1 MIAGPAGKAIVSR
14 EGVGSRCSRAAAAV
28 AVVVLHTGIAGL
40 SASRSHLHSF
50 NSMHNPPPDLP
61 AAPPAAD
68 PLLKAAQPPRFA
80 RSHYCGGRS
89 LAPSSG
95 MYRSQYTYGRRTWS
109 QGRWLRVDLAGP
121 AVQARADRQRQQLC
135 VELADPA
142 AQARADR
149 QRQQWQRCCCCGQA
163 PWRWRRVASIRHPAT
178 PCGRAQSTGRASPRA
193 KRCEPL
199 LRTGATLGG
208 QTTSNPWSTGS
219 TKKRTR
225 WRSEGTATATATAT
239 SAAAAGARL
248 SMRGG
253 ATQAHVLHESVV
265 LAPDELYNFSRAA
278 AAAHRHRR
286 RSV

>member
-1 MIAGPAGKAIVSR
+1 MIAGPAGRAIVSR

-40 SASRSHLHSF
+40 PASRSHLHSF

-68 PLLKAAQPPRFA
+68 LLLKAAQPPRFA
-80 RSHYCGGRS
+80 RSHYRGGRS

-95 MYRSQYTYGRRTWS
+95 MYRSQYTCGRRTWS
-109 QGRWLRVDLAGP
+109 QGRWLRVELAGP
-121 AVQARADRQRQQLC
+121 AVQARADRQRQQPC
-135 VELADPA
+135 GELAGPA

-149 QRQQWQRCCCCGQA
+149 QRQRWRRCCCGGQA
-163 PWRWRRVASIRHPAT
+163 SWRWRRATSIQHPAT
-178 PCGRAQSTGRASPRA
+178 PCGRARSTGRASPRA
-193 KRCEPL
+193 KRCGAL
-199 LRTGATLGG
+199 LPAGATLGRR
-208 QTTSNPWSTGS
+208 TRNNPRSIGS

-239 SAAAAGARL
+239 SAAAAGARI

-265 LAPDELYNFSRAA
+265 LAPDALYNFSRAA